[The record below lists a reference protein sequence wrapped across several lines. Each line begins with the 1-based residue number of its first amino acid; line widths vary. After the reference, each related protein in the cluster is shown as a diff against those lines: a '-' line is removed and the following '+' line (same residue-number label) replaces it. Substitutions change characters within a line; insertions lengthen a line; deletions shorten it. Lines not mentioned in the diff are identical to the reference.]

1 MNTVKIVGAYLDRK
15 PMGSDPLANAL
26 RARGQRI
33 TDNVCM
39 LENVLYCRTE
49 NGLRAQYITDSR
61 SIAAVSGVPAE
72 LASNIWYKFD
82 NRILITVGLNEIVVP
97 NHDFL
102 VKLIESDYCI
112 YKLNTD
118 KIYISAISNGACAR
132 IETAVRAN
140 GFTAVYNKIAEPI
153 YTGSVERYP
162 GLVWALESIMSL
174 QTLEYSRGL
183 FEGISAA
190 YCALSGATISANYF
204 DRSFMLTTKTSKIVH
219 NCFRPER
226 RDA

>member
-1 MNTVKIVGAYLDRK
+1 MNSVKIVGAYLDRK

-33 TDNVCM
+33 TDNMCM
-39 LENVLYCRTE
+39 LENVLYWRTE
-49 NGLRAQYITDSR
+49 NGLRAQYITESR

-72 LASNIWYKFD
+72 LASNIWYDFD
-82 NRILITVGLNEIVVP
+82 NSIIINVCLNEIVVP

-102 VKLIESDYCI
+102 IKIIESDYCI
-112 YKLNTD
+112 YKLDND
-118 KIYISAISNGACAR
+118 KIYISAISNGACER

-162 GLVWALESIMSL
+162 GLVWALESTMALQSL
-174 QTLEYSRGL
+174 NYSRGL
-183 FEGISAA
+183 FDGIAA
-190 YCALSGATISANYF
+190 SYCALTGAKIIPNYF
-204 DRSFMLTTKTSKIVH
+204 DKSFILMTSASRIVH
-219 NCFRPER
+219 KCYRLER
-226 RDA
+226 GDA